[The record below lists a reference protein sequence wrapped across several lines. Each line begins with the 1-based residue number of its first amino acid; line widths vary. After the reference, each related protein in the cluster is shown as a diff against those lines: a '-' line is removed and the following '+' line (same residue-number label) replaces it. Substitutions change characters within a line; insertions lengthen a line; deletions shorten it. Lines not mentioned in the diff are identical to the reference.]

1 VEEEKL
7 ALKKEEQEKE
17 IRKNNQLNFYECNN
31 SNKKVESMDFFYSF
45 NSNKPLFIYFS
56 KS

>member
-7 ALKKEEQEKE
+7 ALKKEEREKE
-17 IRKNNQLNFYECNN
+17 IRKNNQLNFYECNY
-31 SNKKVESMDFFYSF
+31 SNKKVESMDFFCSY